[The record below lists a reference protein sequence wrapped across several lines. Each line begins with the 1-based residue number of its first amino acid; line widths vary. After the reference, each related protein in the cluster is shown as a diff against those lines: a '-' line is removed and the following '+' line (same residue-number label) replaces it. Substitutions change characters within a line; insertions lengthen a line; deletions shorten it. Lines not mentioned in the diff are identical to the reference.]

1 MSLRGAIIGLGNVAV
16 HGHLPG
22 WLERPDVEIVAAAD
36 TRAARRQELHKH
48 LPRAHWY
55 ASLDALLAGEVLDFV
70 DICTPPATHA
80 ELIRAALQ
88 HGVHILCEKPLVS
101 RREDLDVVGELLA
114 QDHRVLATVHNW
126 HQAPIIRKVCEL
138 LRQGAIGEIRRCTWQ
153 TLRTK
158 PASAVETQD
167 GNWRIDPAMAG
178 GGVLMDHGWHAFY
191 VLYGW
196 LGQVP
201 DRISA
206 RLETRRYIEWPIED
220 TATVRLEFSAATAE
234 VFVTWASHERKNW
247 ASLEGTRGMIRIEGD
262 TVVLTASSVK
272 GDEIRWVC
280 PPALSTGSHHPDW
293 FGGVASEFVS
303 EVTGTSTVTSRSLA
317 EASLCVTLEALAQES
332 SRQSGAWMPVSGRLP
347 LVAAR

>member
-1 MSLRGAIIGLGNVAV
+1 
-16 HGHLPG
+16 
-22 WLERPDVEIVAAAD
+22 
-36 TRAARRQELHKH
+36 
-48 LPRAHWY
+48 
-55 ASLDALLAGEVLDFV
+55 
-70 DICTPPATHA
+70 
-80 ELIRAALQ
+80 
-88 HGVHILCEKPLVS
+88 
-101 RREDLDVVGELLA
+101 
-114 QDHRVLATVHNW
+114 LATVHNW

-138 LRQGAIGEIRRCTWQ
+138 LRQGAIGEIRHCTWQ

-206 RLETRRYIEWPIED
+206 RLETRRYTEWPIED

-272 GDEIRWVC
+272 GDETRWVC

-303 EVTGTSTVTSRSLA
+303 EVTGTSTVKSRSLA